1 MEAVDEKGS
10 GRISRSKVRAC
21 VRAASVQLM
30 RGSRVRVLERRKG
43 AARVHHLC
51 GKQWRH
57 ASSSTCVTPACI
69 DCIGARMFHAVQG
82 VAPVHDL
89 QSVYRIRPD
98 HPPRK
103 PVTFV
108 IIPICPVTSPTPL
121 PFVKPSYVETTQL
134 FPTTKFSVKFT
145 VRASLVLAEFVISF
159 ERGVSSSGFSPHS
172 ITEL

>member
-57 ASSSTCVTPACI
+57 ASPSTCVTPACI

-134 FPTTKFSVKFT
+134 FPTTNFGKIYGKS
-145 VRASLVLAEFVISF
+145 VLAEFAISF